1 MKNRGTVQPATHGQV
16 REVLST
22 MIQAVPD
29 LSAEETQ
36 YWIGNKRKLQSE
48 IRKIFKPA
56 DLLSNVRAEHE
67 RFYRE
72 ELGMEVDFSGVR
84 VPDEPGGFDRVL
96 IVAKGLTIER
106 VIAACRRHFAVS
118 TYRDNLSDADM
129 KSNERTPA
137 EGHYAIRVRNREE
150 ADEELKNLSAED
162 VLARSL
168 KTETLLERLLH
179 ELKYFRETGKH
190 LDADNWT
197 LCSGSRISY
206 GCVPRVGWNRWDRG
220 LCVYW
225 ANRSHRHGDLR
236 PRAVSV

>member
-1 MKNRGTVQPATHGQV
+1 MKKEMVGCASGKPDV
-16 REVLST
+16 REVTKVLAD
-22 MIQAVPD
+22 IAVK
-29 LSAEETQ
+29 
-36 YWIGNKRKLQSE
+36 IGNGTISLDEAKAFAVRKQPFTGRISKVLRE
-48 IRKIFKPA
+48 
-56 DLLSNVRAEHE
+56 EHE

-236 PRAVSV
+236 PRAVVL